1 MNDAA
6 APPLLTSPP
15 EQSLAAVHFERGLA
29 FERQGCWGEAISE
42 FTRALEA
49 DPQHYDALVH
59 GSNAAF
65 GLKEYQ
71 AALEFLNAAINLKPD
86 CAIAHEKSGDI
97 LSFLNLH
104 EAASNF
110 FARALQISPGSA
122 ALHTKRGN
130 SFFHRSIFD
139 QALDAYA
146 QAIQLDPRYA
156 EAYNNCGTI
165 FALFAQPDDALACF
179 EQATALD
186 PLYANAHYNKSLIQL
201 ARGDFD
207 AGWTSFEWRLKLKG
221 GVPTDALDRHR
232 WHGTESLSGKT
243 LLLHFEQGLGDTLQ
257 FCRYAPLLA
266 ATGARILLR
275 VQKSLVS
282 TLRTLEGVDQV
293 LGDDEPIPAIDFFCP
308 LMSLPQAFGTRL
320 ESIPAETPYLRAD
333 PGKRADWQR
342 RLGPRHGLR
351 VGVVW
356 AGGERPGQPELHA
369 TNQRRNL
376 PLAQL
381 DRLDLPGV
389 EFFSLQKGASAEAEL
404 AQRNANRA
412 EGPRIHDFCADLHD
426 FSDTAALLDSL
437 DLLISVDTSTAH
449 LAGALGKE
457 VWLLSRFDACWRW
470 LNDRSDSPWYP
481 GLTLFRQPRP
491 GDWASVVSAVRERLA
506 KRGQA
511 AITG

>member
-6 APPLLTSPP
+6 
-15 EQSLAAVHFERGLA
+15 SLPSRPRQPIAAVHFDRGLA
-29 FERQGCWGEAISE
+29 FERQGRMAEAIGE
-42 FTRALEA
+42 FTHALEA

-65 GLKEYQ
+65 ALKEYQ
-71 AALEFLNAAINLKPD
+71 AALEFLNAAINLEPD
-86 CAIAHEKSGDI
+86 RAIAHEKSGDV
-97 LSFLNLH
+97 LTALNLH
-104 EAASNF
+104 DAASRF
-110 FARALQISPGSA
+110 FARASQLRPDSA

-130 SFFHRSIFD
+130 NFLHRSIFD
-139 QALDAYA
+139 QALDAYGL
-146 QAIQLDPRYA
+146 AIQYDPHYA

-165 FALFAQPDDALACF
+165 FALFGQPDDALACF

-186 PLYANAHYNKSLIQL
+186 PQYANAHYNKSLIQL

-207 AGWTSFEWRLKLKG
+207 AGWASFEWRLKLKG
-221 GVPTDALDRHR
+221 GVPTDAFARYR
-232 WHGTESLSGKT
+232 WHGTESLRGKT

-266 ATGARILLR
+266 DTGARILLR

-282 TLRTLEGVDQV
+282 TLNTLAGVDQV
-293 LGDDEPIPAIDFFCP
+293 LGDDEAMPAFDHFCP
-308 LMSLPQAFGTRL
+308 LMSLPLALGTRL
-320 ESIPAETPYLRAD
+320 ESIPAKTPYLHAD
-333 PGKRADWQR
+333 PNKRSDWQR
-342 RLGPRHGLR
+342 RLGPPAGLR
-351 VGVVW
+351 VGIVW

-376 PLAQL
+376 PLTCF
-381 DRLDLPGV
+381 DELDLPGV

-404 AQRNANRA
+404 AQRNASHPS
-412 EGPRIHDFCADLHD
+412 GPRIHDFSADLLD
-426 FSDTAALLDSL
+426 FSDTAALLDNL

-449 LAGALGKE
+449 LAGALARE

-491 GDWASVVSAVRERLA
+491 GDWASVISAVREQLA
-506 KRGQA
+506 KRCESA
-511 AITG
+511 SSR